1 MNKKVQGNFIKL
13 PYSGSGLSISNAASI
28 DSSGNA
34 IAADNTNTPFN
45 ECVGF
50 IRHLESDHAIL
61 QIEGELQLTSTVSG
75 QEYWLSS
82 LGNVTNIVP
91 TSGIIQK
98 VGIGLP
104 NNKLLVK
111 IDRTTIT
118 L

>member
-1 MNKKVQGNFIKL
+1 MIRKAQGSFMKVG
-13 PYSGSGLSISNAASI
+13 YSGSGLSNGNAASL

-34 IAADNTNTPFN
+34 VIADNTSTPSN

-50 IRHLESDHAIL
+50 IRHLESDHAIV
-61 QIEGELQLTSTVSG
+61 QVDGELQLTSTVSG

-82 LGNVTNIVP
+82 LGNITNTVP

>member
-1 MNKKVQGNFIKL
+1 MIRKAQGSFIKVG
-13 PYSGSGLSISNAASI
+13 YSGSGLSNGNAASL

-34 IAADNTNTPFN
+34 VTADNTANPSTP
-45 ECVGF
+45 CIGF
-50 IRHLESDHAIL
+50 IRHLEA
-61 QIEGELQLTSTVSG
+61 TTVSG

-82 LGNVTNIVP
+82 SGNITNTVP

-104 NNKLLVK
+104 SNKILVK
-111 IDRTTIT
+111 IDTDIID